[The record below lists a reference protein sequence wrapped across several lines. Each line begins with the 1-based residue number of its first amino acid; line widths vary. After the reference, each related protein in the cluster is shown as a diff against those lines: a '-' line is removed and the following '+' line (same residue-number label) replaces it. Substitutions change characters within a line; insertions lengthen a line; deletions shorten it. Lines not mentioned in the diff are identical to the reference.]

1 MCLYLARAHFC
12 TTPPYSAMQLVNEFG
27 IVYGHAYGILQ
38 VVEET
43 DASGTHRLLQVGKM
57 LF

>member
-1 MCLYLARAHFC
+1 MGTALW
-12 TTPPYSAMQLVNEFG
+12 SMQEVNEFG

-43 DASGTHRLLQVGKM
+43 DASGTHRLVQVG
-57 LF
+57 